1 MRIAVLLIG
10 FFFAPWAAAETA
22 SGAEAMR
29 PAFQE
34 PFSIAALTQLVFGL
48 GLVLGMILL
57 LAWLVRRFSGF
68 TPMSR
73 QMRVLAVLPLS
84 TREKVVLV
92 EVGEQQLLLGVAPGR
107 VNLIKEFEEPV
118 VKLAEQSAPAFAAK
132 LAEVFQRQKS
142 DG

>member
-1 MRIAVLLIG
+1 
-10 FFFAPWAAAETA
+10 
-22 SGAEAMR
+22 MR

-92 EVGEQQLLLGVAPGR
+92 EVGGQQLLLGVAPGR

-132 LAEVFQRQKS
+132 LAEVLQRQKS